1 MDGENTMAHP
11 PYGDDAPT
19 SIAPM
24 PDSTIADDMLRGA
37 AAIAAYIGETVRRT
51 NYLLERKCL
60 PAFKQAGSW
69 RMRKSAYRSH
79 IERLE
84 SNAAATRAA

>member
-1 MDGENTMAHP
+1 MDGEKIMAHP
-11 PYGDDAPT
+11 QYDDAAT

-37 AAIAAYIGETVRRT
+37 SAIAAYIGESIRRT
-51 NYLLERKCL
+51 NYLLDRKCL

-69 RMRKSAYRSH
+69 RMRKSAYRSL

-84 SNAAATRAA
+84 SDATPTRAA